1 MTDEYD
7 EYDELIERL
16 HRLREDFL
24 RLNGDTDAQTIEDL
38 AQAMNRW
45 IRLIEEGRRRQGGS
59 ESR

>member
-1 MTDEYD
+1 MTD

-24 RLNGDTDAQTIEDL
+24 RLNGDTDAQTIEEL
-38 AQAMNRW
+38 ARAMNRW